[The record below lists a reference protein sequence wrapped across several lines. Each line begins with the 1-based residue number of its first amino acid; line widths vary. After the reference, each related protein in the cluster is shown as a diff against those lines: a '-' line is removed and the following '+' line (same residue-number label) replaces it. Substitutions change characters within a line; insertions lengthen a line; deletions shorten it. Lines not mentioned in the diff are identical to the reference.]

1 MEISRPR
8 LNAWLKSRRDW
19 NVEINGNQDNTAM
32 GAKIVNPI
40 PASYILA
47 NSRTESH
54 KPKLHT
60 SFLQAIASCHNN
72 DSQRMREGMESIKSK
87 AEIN

>member
-1 MEISRPR
+1 MSEISSPR

-19 NVEINGNQDNTAM
+19 KVETNGNHDKNAIGTKINT
-32 GAKIVNPI
+32 PI

-54 KPKLHT
+54 KPKLQT
-60 SFLQAIASCHNN
+60 IRFPR
-72 DSQRMREGMESIKSK
+72 DSNLFQQNQNGICSQ
-87 AEIN
+87 